1 MAAVLGISVAEES
14 EGRFGFA
21 QEWIEKAS
29 RELQHR
35 LSMGS
40 VGEMALIGLMR
51 LRGYNSHYVDTPA
64 GVQHILEREGKG
76 DLNKV
81 VLFHGLA
88 SCGAHYA
95 NLVRYLN
102 KHVRGVL
109 LPDSP
114 GHGFSAIPPEDQRQF
129 EYQETVN
136 RAVAEVLDEPAVI
149 FGNSLGGFLAIRFA
163 LAHPEKV
170 KALVLCSP
178 GGAAMSDQELQSFL
192 DVFRLK
198 THEDAVNLI
207 KKVFGKLPRFHNF
220 IAWRL
225 RARFSSKV
233 LQDRLDKLRSSELL
247 TAEELQSLKVPVIL
261 LWGKEDGVMPEGC
274 LDFFQTNLP
283 PDTRVIEPEGY
294 GHAPFI
300 KYSRPIANYILDVLT
315 ELAMKR

>member
-1 MAAVLGISVAEES
+1 MATVLGISVAEENKA
-14 EGRFGFA
+14 RFAYA
-21 QEWIEKAS
+21 QEWAKRAG
-29 RELQHR
+29 RVLQHR

-40 VGEMALIGLMR
+40 AGEIVLLSLMK
-51 LRGYNSHYVDTPA
+51 LRGYKSHFVETPA
-64 GVQHILEREGKG
+64 GVQHILERAGKG
-76 DLNKV
+76 ELNKI

-95 NLVRYLN
+95 NLARYLN
-102 KHVRGVL
+102 KYVRGVL

-114 GHGFSAIPPEDQRQF
+114 GHGLSAIPPDEQEQF
-129 EYQETVN
+129 EYQATVN

-178 GGAAMSDQELQSFL
+178 GGAAMSDEDLQSFL
-192 DVFRLK
+192 DIFRLN
-198 THEDAVNLI
+198 TQEDALDLL
-207 KKVFGKLPRFHNF
+207 KRVFGELPRFSRF
-220 IAWRL
+220 IAWRM

-247 TAEELQSLKVPVIL
+247 TAEELQSLKVPVVL
-261 LWGKEDGVMPEGC
+261 VWGKEDDVMPAGC
-274 LDFFQTNLP
+274 LDFFQNNLP
-283 PDTRVIEPEGY
+283 AHTRVIEPDEY

-300 KYSRPIANYILDVLT
+300 RYSRSLSNYILDALT
-315 ELAMKR
+315 EISMHR